1 MTRFR
6 AALLAPVVAGLVAG
20 PALAAPAQAA
30 EAAAPQPAAT
40 HTASAQQGGV
50 SASGSWVIYGDGIKI
65 LALPDPAAEVRGL
78 GYSGQTVTMHA
89 EWKQPGTPPYT
100 CFWGQVTTTYV
111 DVTVDETGVRGWVPD
126 CHLSPPPSPTP
137 PQ

>member
-1 MTRFR
+1 ACSPSPTAEATSTAYPEPRRTWPRRSSPRGSRCPDPARPTTALTRHVRTTACHRTGPPRTTCLPHRAGNLVRASSTDAQEECMRMTRFR

-50 SASGSWVIYGDGIKI
+50 SASG
-65 LALPDPAAEVRGL
+65 
-78 GYSGQTVTMHA
+78 
-89 EWKQPGTPPYT
+89 
-100 CFWGQVTTTYV
+100 
-111 DVTVDETGVRGWVPD
+111 
-126 CHLSPPPSPTP
+126 
-137 PQ
+137 